1 MSFEEYL
8 HERAAESRHKE
19 SVGFSLIVLGMT
31 LLIGGL
37 LITFITV
44 GNPDWFI
51 FIPWKQTSEPTSM
64 ISLSMTLSGFVLA
77 FVGATYI
84 IYASSERSGYLSSLK
99 DAVEHMPTKE
109 EEIFKQRLKDLK
121 TKIESLQNRAEKE

>member
-8 HERAAESRHKE
+8 HEKAAESRHKE
-19 SVGFSLIVLGMT
+19 SIGFSLIVLGIT

-37 LITFITV
+37 LTTFITV
-44 GNPDWFI
+44 GNPDWFL

-84 IYASSERSGYLSSLK
+84 IFASSERSWYLSSLK
-99 DAVEHMPTKE
+99 DALEHTPKRE
-109 EEIFKQRLKDLK
+109 EAIFKQRLRDLK
-121 TKIESLQNRAEKE
+121 RKIENLQDRAETE